1 MVLPGICFSQLCCCL
16 CWLPSQAGSPFVTVR
31 WLPAAPSSC
40 LASLT
45 TLVQRVSFQ
54 NPLTDWPNMVYDP
67 NPESITVTLL
77 GWTLLLC
84 SLVEGEV
91 GVSLSEPHGLRVGEG
106 WFPKG
111 SYYQQRGIGCWS
123 TQNNSFCL
131 FVCF

>member
-1 MVLPGICFSQLCCCL
+1 MT
-16 CWLPSQAGSPFVTVR
+16 AR

-91 GVSLSEPHGLRVGEG
+91 GVSLSEPHGLKVGEG

-111 SYYQQRGIGCWS
+111 SHYQQRGIGCWS
-123 TQNNSFCL
+123 TQNNSFINHSHTIKYFHPIL
-131 FVCF
+131 Q